1 MNWSSLLQTVAKK
14 VVTIAVIVVIGILIN
29 PLVTMKPYGQYLH
42 AAITVFFVYYVY
54 GKVI

>member
-1 MNWSSLLQTVAKK
+1 MNWSAALQNVAKK
-14 VVTIAVIVVIGILIN
+14 LGIVAVIVVIGILIN

>member
-29 PLVTMKPYGQYLH
+29 PLVAMKPYGQCLH
-42 AAITVFFVYYVY
+42 AAITLFFVYYVY